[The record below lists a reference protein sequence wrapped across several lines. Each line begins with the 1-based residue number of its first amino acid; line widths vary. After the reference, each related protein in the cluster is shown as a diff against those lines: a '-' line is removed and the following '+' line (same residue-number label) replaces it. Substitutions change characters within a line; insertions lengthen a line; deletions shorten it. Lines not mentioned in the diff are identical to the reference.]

1 MAGPQVIEV
10 DYFDGRSSRRQA
22 ATLAFDNGA
31 VVVAGEFGRRTAA
44 LDTVE
49 ICEGAAGGIATLQFP
64 DGALCEIRD
73 GAAFAARLAAAGI
86 AASAVTGAERRWHW
100 ALAALAGAV
109 LAIAAGYAYVLP
121 WMAGALAP
129 MIPDQVTQSI
139 SGAVL
144 EGLDARLLAPSTL
157 PQERQQALAARVAAL
172 AGAGGLP
179 PYRLLFRAGPAVGPN
194 AFALPGGD
202 VVVLDEL
209 VAVARRDEDV
219 VAVVAHELGHLRYRH
234 GMRQL
239 LQSSVVSFI
248 VGVYLGDVSSIAAGL
263 AALVLDSRYSRK
275 FELEADAYAGQL
287 LLATPAALDP
297 LIEMLQ
303 RLEQAHDRRR
313 AAEKG
318 ALVDA
323 AGLLSSHPD
332 TAARIAALRAMARR

>member
-1 MAGPQVIEV
+1 MIAV

-22 ATLAFDNGA
+22 ATLGFENGA
-31 VVVAGEFGRRTAA
+31 AVVAGEFGRRSAA

-49 ICEGAAGGIATLQFP
+49 ICEGADGGASTLQFP

-73 GAAFAARLAAAGI
+73 SAAFAAQFAAAGI

-109 LAIAAGYAYVLP
+109 LVIAAGYAFVLP
-121 WMAGALAP
+121 WMAEVLAP
-129 MIPDQVTQSI
+129 RIPDQVTQSI

-144 EGLDARLLAPSTL
+144 EGLDARLLAPSKL
-157 PQERQQALAARVAAL
+157 PQERQRALAAKVAAL
-172 AGAGGLP
+172 AGPGGLP
-179 PYRLLFRAGPAVGPN
+179 PHRLLFRAGPAVGPN

-209 VAVARRDEDV
+209 QALAQRDEDV

-248 VGVYLGDVSSIAAGL
+248 VGVYLGDVSSVAAGL
-263 AALVLDSRYSRK
+263 TALLLDSRYSRK
-275 FELEADAYAGQL
+275 FELEADAYAGKL
-287 LLATPAALDP
+287 LLAKPASLDP
-297 LIEMLQ
+297 LIDMLQ
-303 RLEQAHDRRR
+303 RLEEAHDRRR
-313 AAEKG
+313 AADKG
-318 ALVDA
+318 ALFDA

-332 TAARIAALRAMARR
+332 TAARIAALRAMARP